1 MYLPDNCDTNFTL
14 PDGESEKVQWVAAS
28 RERAFVAI
36 VTDSAIYFYLA
47 SLQLLLCSFKR
58 NREEVE
64 ERGAYRKLYW
74 RHTSNS
80 VCVVTSTNFVY
91 IYTVDISYDSECFIL
106 RDTTEDSPF
115 GRRSEEFY
123 LKQKRPSM
131 NVLLAVVAKLESE
144 PTCVVSLKDEL
155 FLCLKDGWIH
165 RLSWLGDV
173 LQEQS
178 FNIRNVP
185 FAVDQIAGKS
195 EKFPNSSIH
204 VVDLVYCP
212 LVGGLCTVLSDGRAA
227 LLVSSTPQFNPE
239 SVSAVWA
246 LAMNDACCCSA
257 NHKFRLIY
265 FGCKNGDFAGY
276 TLDDTNGSLIQ
287 LFRLR
292 LFVKNGTE
300 YLDKLLD
307 VRQIQCLSQGVS
319 EPGSVVAVIWN
330 VKRTNRRASSMN
342 GSASAEEPVFDLSGM
357 SLNGSDQL
365 KDEEDEVQR
374 CPPALGIFSP
384 FGAQWWSS
392 FESSVQSVP
401 HALYT
406 SMDWG
411 PEGFQLWLGSSRN
424 GVVLMNFI
432 RSVPEFLER
441 VIMVGSDRIC
451 ISPMKSHEKHA
462 TAPHCIWA
470 TYKVPHDYISANW
483 PIRHLAINS
492 ECNRV
497 LVVAGNR
504 GFCFCTLKNMKWKIF
519 QKEAQER
526 ALLITGGVSVFQDF
540 ILVSACNVD
549 NESEA
554 IYAFNIADQLDLDTA
569 IVLQTNRILLMSSRQ
584 DHLLTFDVSS
594 TITIYSLLH
603 SAVSNGAN
611 KAKDSEDNN
620 FQLHPPTLIAS
631 NVERVWIHQTS
642 RQIPHLNKAL
652 WINAGCR
659 KMKIWLP
666 LSQQLSATSS
676 NEENS
681 TNSKRSFISRRIM
694 LPIELGLYPLAIDED
709 CLACGAESSSSFFQS
724 EDADTNRVPPISVH
738 SLSRQTEVFL
748 HRLLKQLL
756 KRNLGNYALAIASAC
771 RSLPYFSHIL
781 ELLLHDVL
789 DEEATSS
796 EPIPD
801 PFLPTVVSFIRE
813 FPEYLQT
820 IVHCARKTELAFWN
834 LLFSV
839 SHHPKEIFKMCMEE
853 DQLDTATS
861 CLILLQSMEPAS
873 ASTQYASILLEEALN
888 KRRWTLARDIVRFM
902 QSIGRTDYE
911 NTPESPLYMK
921 LIARGNKPMHILPA
935 DATSDPYGLAFNGNS
950 SDAHHTPASSSS
962 RSAAKTSIVTRQPS
976 ITGTGHSPSNVL
988 SISTPTQS
996 NINPA
1001 ASFIAAQNQ
1010 GSVHKSTSPQ
1020 QQAGPLKMPSL
1031 DGPSQSGL
1039 SILRQLDDILVNHAV
1054 ALLEYYA
1061 LRDLGAFAAHLD
1073 FDLMSFFLEP
1083 KHAFSVLADD
1093 FPLVLMKLHA
1103 QFSWPYPIPLKRE
1116 DFTLERSNT
1125 SLSSI
1130 SNGSTLAPVFN
1141 INGVV
1146 PAMSSEKD
1154 DMSST
1159 CSTYSFAIDNGYD
1172 MNLSW
1177 KVFEKL
1183 WKKIRQKGTEQSEAE
1198 LNHMMDLLAK
1208 ADALEWIYLLC
1219 IMRQDVKMFNAKLL
1233 NELHN
1238 QKRLEK
1244 FLDNIR
1250 EGTTKLYLWAES
1262 RCPAYKPILSV
1273 FKEFADH

>member
-1 MYLPDNCDTNFTL
+1 MTKLRNDLAHFVCNRCF
-14 PDGESEKVQWVAAS
+14 E
-28 RERAFVAI
+28 AF
-36 VTDSAIYFYLA
+36 
-47 SLQLLLCSFKR
+47 
-58 NREEVE
+58 
-64 ERGAYRKLYW
+64 
-74 RHTSNS
+74 
-80 VCVVTSTNFVY
+80 
-91 IYTVDISYDSECFIL
+91 
-106 RDTTEDSPF
+106 
-115 GRRSEEFY
+115 
-123 LKQKRPSM
+123 
-131 NVLLAVVAKLESE
+131 
-144 PTCVVSLKDEL
+144 
-155 FLCLKDGWIH
+155 
-165 RLSWLGDV
+165 
-173 LQEQS
+173 
-178 FNIRNVP
+178 
-185 FAVDQIAGKS
+185 
-195 EKFPNSSIH
+195 
-204 VVDLVYCP
+204 
-212 LVGGLCTVLSDGRAA
+212 
-227 LLVSSTPQFNPE
+227 
-239 SVSAVWA
+239 
-246 LAMNDACCCSA
+246 
-257 NHKFRLIY
+257 
-265 FGCKNGDFAGY
+265 
-276 TLDDTNGSLIQ
+276 
-287 LFRLR
+287 
-292 LFVKNGTE
+292 
-300 YLDKLLD
+300 
-307 VRQIQCLSQGVS
+307 QG
-319 EPGSVVAVIWN
+319 
-330 VKRTNRRASSMN
+330 
-342 GSASAEEPVFDLSGM
+342 
-357 SLNGSDQL
+357 
-365 KDEEDEVQR
+365 
-374 CPPALGIFSP
+374 
-384 FGAQWWSS
+384 
-392 FESSVQSVP
+392 
-401 HALYT
+401 
-406 SMDWG
+406 
-411 PEGFQLWLGSSRN
+411 GSS
-424 GVVLMNFI
+424 
-432 RSVPEFLER
+432 
-441 VIMVGSDRIC
+441 
-451 ISPMKSHEKHA
+451 
-462 TAPHCIWA
+462 
-470 TYKVPHDYISANW
+470 
-483 PIRHLAINS
+483 
-492 ECNRV
+492 
-497 LVVAGNR
+497 
-504 GFCFCTLKNMKWKIF
+504 
-519 QKEAQER
+519 
-526 ALLITGGVSVFQDF
+526 
-540 ILVSACNVD
+540 
-549 NESEA
+549 
-554 IYAFNIADQLDLDTA
+554 
-569 IVLQTNRILLMSSRQ
+569 
-584 DHLLTFDVSS
+584 
-594 TITIYSLLH
+594 
-603 SAVSNGAN
+603 
-611 KAKDSEDNN
+611 
-620 FQLHPPTLIAS
+620 
-631 NVERVWIHQTS
+631 
-642 RQIPHLNKAL
+642 
-652 WINAGCR
+652 
-659 KMKIWLP
+659 
-666 LSQQLSATSS
+666 
-676 NEENS
+676 
-681 TNSKRSFISRRIM
+681 
-694 LPIELGLYPLAIDED
+694 LG
-709 CLACGAESSSSFFQS
+709 
-724 EDADTNRVPPISVH
+724 
-738 SLSRQTEVFL
+738 
-748 HRLLKQLL
+748 
-756 KRNLGNYALAIASAC
+756 
-771 RSLPYFSHIL
+771 
-781 ELLLHDVL
+781 
-789 DEEATSS
+789 
-796 EPIPD
+796 D

-1010 GSVHKSTSPQ
+1010 GSVHKSTSPL

-1103 QFSWPYPIPLKRE
+1103 QFSWPYPIVAELCLISPSHTPNSNPTASPAITKSTSFNKPIKRE

-1130 SNGSTLAPVFN
+1130 SNGSTLAPGFN